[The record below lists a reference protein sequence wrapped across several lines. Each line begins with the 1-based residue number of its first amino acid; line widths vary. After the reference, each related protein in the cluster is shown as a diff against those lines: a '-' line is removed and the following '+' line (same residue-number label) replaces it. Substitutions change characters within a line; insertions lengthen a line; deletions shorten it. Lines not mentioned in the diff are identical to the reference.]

1 MPLMIHQ
8 MVLSEIDDAAAR
20 AGRQECMGLLAS
32 TPGAVTITQMCILPA
47 VASPTRAEASPM
59 ALRLAADRFRDAGLV
74 PRGIWH
80 SHGHA
85 AVFHSGTDHGTIE
98 RLLPAM
104 APWNF
109 ERPRHAVANPT
120 VTARDEAALP
130 LKDGR
135 IMRIRLVGEALP
147 IAEAY
152 EATGW
157 GRIST
162 AFTDPKDSD
171 PRATYSGSM
180 LELES
185 GGVVLSLA
193 IPEGASVHSS
203 VQDNSSHRVAR
214 LYSLV
219 VNTRGERAT
228 ECLVVTEWDGRCHLQ
243 QEPCELL
250 EICDGDEERRDD
262 SLFSSL
268 RRMVVGR

>member
-8 MVLSEIDDAAAR
+8 MALSEIDDAASR

-32 TPGAVTITQMCILPA
+32 IPGAVTITQMCILPA
-47 VASPTRAEASPM
+47 VASATHAEASPM
-59 ALRLAADRFRDAGLV
+59 ALRLAGDRFRDAGLV

-85 AVFHSGTDHGTIE
+85 AVFHSGTDRGTIE

-109 ERPRHAVANPT
+109 ERPGHAVAAPT

-147 IAEAY
+147 IADAY

-157 GRIST
+157 SRIST
-162 AFTDPKDSD
+162 AFTDLKDSD

-180 LELES
+180 LQLES
-185 GGVVLSLA
+185 GGVVLALSL
-193 IPEGASVHSS
+193 PEGTSVHSS
-203 VQDNSSHRVAR
+203 VQDGSSHRVAR

-219 VNTRGERAT
+219 VNTRGERVA

-243 QEPCELL
+243 QEPFELVQ
-250 EICDGDEERRDD
+250 ICDREERRDD
-262 SLFSSL
+262 GLFSCL
-268 RRMVVGR
+268 RRVVVGR